1 MSQNTQ
7 LVPQH
12 EKKERIPVWL
22 YPSTLEAI
30 DKAMYQA
37 NCKSRSEFLE
47 NAAQMYAGYISADS
61 AIKFLPA
68 ALVSAFPATVQLSED
83 RIARLLF
90 KQTVE
95 LSMMMNVLA
104 AGLEIDESQL
114 DDLRWRCVQNVKRTN
129 GGITFK
135 DTLREHNNG
144 GFE

>member
-1 MSQNTQ
+1 MSQNSEFA
-7 LVPQH
+7 VEH

-30 DKAMYQA
+30 GRAMYQA

-61 AIKFLPA
+61 ATKYLPA
-68 ALVSAFPATVQLSED
+68 ALVSAFQATVQLSED

-114 DDLRWRCVQNVKRTN
+114 DDLRWRCVQAVKKTN
-129 GGITFK
+129 GSITFK
-135 DTLREHNNG
+135 DTLREHNSG